1 MPIANLKAAPVDIS
15 RQTFMANYCRNLK
28 KSPYTSK
35 NHQEC
40 ESDHYELHVTS
51 DVLCEILNMFTA
63 YFLLEATLMYTG
75 CAREFVL
82 KNHKS
87 TKAFR
92 KAILFF
98 LSSSL
103 THALPMKTQGRC
115 AYKSTPCHMIPTET
129 LYFTPIRPAARDWNE
144 FHRCG
149 SASWQVTP
157 PTWRRRDKDRWRK
170 GWWRGHEGVKRG
182 NGQRSDIKGICA
194 KIHFAASL
202 TYLTDVVLILFR
214 QVGLI
219 CMSLHNFQF
228 GYS

>member
-1 MPIANLKAAPVDIS
+1 MCA
-15 RQTFMANYCRNLK
+15 
-28 KSPYTSK
+28 
-35 NHQEC
+35 
-40 ESDHYELHVTS
+40 
-51 DVLCEILNMFTA
+51 
-63 YFLLEATLMYTG
+63 G
-75 CAREFVL
+75 CAHESVL

-87 TKAFR
+87 SKAFR
-92 KAILFF
+92 KAIIFF

-103 THALPMKTQGRC
+103 THALTMKTQGCC

-182 NGQRSDIKGICA
+182 NVQRSDIKGIF
-194 KIHFAASL
+194 HSAASL
-202 TYLTDVVLILFR
+202 TFLTDVVLVLFQ
-214 QVGLI
+214 QVACLCVI
-219 CMSLHNFQF
+219 SSLVIIH
-228 GYS
+228 YY